1 MSDTFP
7 IAAIRAE
14 AADSGM
20 TNKPAELSQR
30 AVVPGSRY
38 SSSEVDRGL
47 VALALC
53 DGSSRRA
60 EKLLADQGE
69 RISEST
75 LRRWREDQYA
85 DRYLELRAKALPR
98 LNALAADRHAELA
111 TRASELNLRML
122 DRLDDVYEQIEP
134 RDLPGAARNVATV
147 AGIHEDKR
155 ALRDGQAI
163 GPHSPTRSVADILHS
178 LQATAPG
185 LFDEKGTLKL
195 TRTESVEVGAGH
207 TDDEPAIEG
216 IARKT
221 NPHPPS
227 PQQSP

>member
-1 MSDTFP
+1 
-7 IAAIRAE
+7 
-14 AADSGM
+14 M
-20 TNKPAELSQR
+20 TDNPAKLSQGE
-30 AVVPGSRY
+30 VVPGSRF
-38 SSSEVDRGL
+38 SSIEVDRGL

-60 EKLLADQGE
+60 ERLLTDQGQ

-75 LRRWREDQYA
+75 LRRWREDQYP

-122 DRLDDVYEQIEP
+122 DRLDDVYEQIDP
-134 RDLPGAARNVATV
+134 RDLAGAARNVATV

-155 ALRDGQAI
+155 ALRDGQAT

-178 LQATAPG
+178 LQGTAPG
-185 LFDEKGTLKL
+185 LFDENGTLKL
-195 TRTESVEVGAGH
+195 TRTETVEVETGPP
-207 TDDEPAIEG
+207 TDDETAIEG
-216 IARKT
+216 TATET
-221 NPHPPS
+221 NPQPPS